1 MWIGD
6 QSKRPVRLMD
16 TWKDLN
22 PSCHY
27 MLWTEPTLKNFEFRN
42 QKQIDDMEEL
52 NGKCDI
58 MRFEILH
65 KYGGIFIDADS
76 ECLNTLDDFFF
87 EETRWTCW
95 ENELLS
101 KDPDGT
107 VLVSE
112 SIMACEPVDS
122 FFYYCIHELGMIEMK
137 GKQGWQVTGCRF
149 FTDMIAKRAET
160 LPMKIYPSHY
170 FIPRHAI
177 QVVLKQPGYSGS
189 EKVYARHCWGSTF
202 KTYGTGAMA

>member
-1 MWIGD
+1 
-6 QSKRPVRLMD
+6 MD
-16 TWKDLN
+16 TWKEKN

-27 MLWTEPTLKNFEFRN
+27 MLWTEPVLKSFEFRN
-42 QKQIDDMEEL
+42 QKQIDTMQDL

-65 KYGGIFIDADS
+65 KYGGILVDADS

-87 EETRWTCW
+87 EETRWACY
-95 ENELLS
+95 ENELVGI
-101 KDPDGT
+101 DPDGT

-122 FFYYCIHELGMIEMK
+122 FFYYCIHELGMVDMQ
-137 GKQGWQVTGCRF
+137 GKEGFQATGNRF
-149 FTDMIAKRAET
+149 FTDMIAKRAN

-170 FIPRHAI
+170 FIPQHATQMI
-177 QVVLKQPGYSGS
+177 RKQASYSGS
-189 EKVYARHCWGSTF
+189 DKVYAKHYWGSTF
-202 KTYGTGAMA
+202 QIYGTKEMI

>member
-1 MWIGD
+1 
-6 QSKRPVRLMD
+6 MD

-27 MLWTEPTLKNFEFRN
+27 MLWTEPVLKNFEFRN
-42 QKQIDDMEEL
+42 QKQIDDMTEL

-87 EETRWTCW
+87 EEIRWTCW

-107 VLVSE
+107 VLVSA
-112 SIMACEPVDS
+112 SIMACEPVDP
-122 FFYYCIHELGMIEMK
+122 FFYYCIHELGMIDMK
-137 GKQGWQVTGCRF
+137 GKMGWQASGCRF

-189 EKVYARHCWGSTF
+189 EKVYARHHWGSTF
-202 KTYGTGAMA
+202 QNYGTKDML